1 MSSWQLLDATS
12 IWIKEFS
19 SALAKRVS
27 VTAWVP
33 EMSWTGALQNWEREE
48 KLQDPSV
55 ELVYYPLQRGYHRF
69 PISVASGFGP
79 RQARRLQRRS
89 GDSST
94 PLVCT
99 TPYYAPVAERWPGPV
114 IYYQTDLTVEYAGV
128 DKKQVRALDR
138 RLCRTAVAVCPNSR
152 RIAEYMIADAGCDP
166 DKIAV
171 VPNATR
177 ECNVFDR
184 MPDGPGAL
192 PADIA
197 DLPRPILGVI
207 GNLAA
212 NMDWAFL
219 GGAVENTRNYSW
231 VFVGPTTMDVPD
243 AEQRQ
248 ARFELMSRG
257 GNVRFVGSRL
267 YGELRD
273 YARSFD
279 AAVLPYRRH
288 EPTFSGS
295 STRFYE
301 HLAACRP
308 MIATRGFEE
317 LLHKEPLLHLTDTPE
332 EFAAAVE
339 DLWSCDFEDGYK
351 DARWMASQ
359 SGTWEARAEAVIHAL
374 AERSAVMR
382 AGLPT

>member
-12 IWIKEFS
+12 IWMKEFS
-19 SALAKRVS
+19 SALAKRVP

-33 EMSWTGALQNWEREE
+33 EMSWTGALQSWEREE
-48 KLQDPSV
+48 TLDDPAV

-69 PISVASGFGP
+69 PISLASGFGQ
-79 RQARRLQRRS
+79 RQARRLKRRS
-89 GDSST
+89 GDANT

-128 DKKQVRALDR
+128 DKKQVRSLDR
-138 RLCRTAVAVCPNSR
+138 RLCRRAVAVCPNSR
-152 RIAEYMIADAGCDP
+152 RIAEYLIVEAGCDP
-166 DKIAV
+166 GKIQV

-177 ECNVFDR
+177 ECNLFER
-184 MPDGPGAL
+184 IPDGPSDL
-192 PADIA
+192 PGDIA

-212 NMDWAFL
+212 NMDWSFL
-219 GGAVENTRNYSW
+219 AGAVGSTPECSW
-231 VFVGPTTMDVPD
+231 VFVGPTTMVVPD
-243 AEQRQ
+243 AEQFR
-248 ARFELMSRG
+248 ARAQLISRG
-257 GNVRFVGSRL
+257 GNVRFVGSKP
-267 YGELRD
+267 YGTLRD

-279 AAVLPYRRH
+279 AAVLPYRRQ

-308 MIATRGFEE
+308 MLATRGFEE
-317 LLHKEPLLHLTDTPE
+317 LLHKQPMLRLTDTPE

-339 DLWSCDFEDGYK
+339 DLRRCDFEDGYK
-351 DARWMASQ
+351 DARWTASHD
-359 SGTWEARAEAVIHAL
+359 GTWEVRAQAVINAL
-374 AERSAVMR
+374 AERSR
-382 AGLPT
+382 AA